1 VNKLLLALFLTLAF
15 RASDVAAQSVVN
27 PNNTVVR
34 LAFSTG
40 GTNLGNID
48 LELFNEEKPQTVANF
63 LLYVYSGAYSNL
75 VVNRLDNH
83 SVFVLQAGF
92 ATITDEP
99 STNLFSSYEPNRNY
113 GPITNEYQ
121 VGPERRNEFGTIAM
135 ARIPSKTNSAS
146 SQWFLN
152 LRQNSA
158 LDTAEGGYTVFGHVV
173 NTSGPDNGTNLLN
186 YFNAVPLDHILNFF
200 LQNFTEVPVSANFPA
215 GTRTQDLYVIDAF
228 ILQNGRP
235 RETNAPAFALN
246 EPAEDVFTTNATVRF
261 SGTAS
266 DDTELARITFENE
279 TFKMDDIGLSLP
291 GSGNWSV
298 DLPLTPGTN
307 HVAVRS
313 VDVFGNESVR
323 ARRTVFYS
331 VKRPVVLNVEGPGKV
346 TGIANGQELEVGVNY
361 RVVARPAAGKFFLGW
376 SGSLSSKSRT
386 ITFRMVE
393 DGALTARFADTLLGL
408 AKGKYDGLV
417 FPQAGGPR
425 GSLARITLNLSAP
438 GVYFGRLSPIGAN
451 YIIRGKFDENGF
463 SSISG
468 RRGMD
473 TLTLS
478 MRLLVDEDSQ
488 AILVT
493 YSDGHFVSEGGLF
506 RVQKYS
512 TTNPAPAAG
521 QYTFLVHP
529 SNNTNAPSA
538 DAYGFGSVTVDA
550 LGKIKMTGALADGV
564 PIKQTTSITKGD
576 RWALYAPA
584 YTGRGGLIGFGQ
596 FLSNG
601 EINNVIRWA
610 SPDFPGNTNQLLT
623 WSASPYVPP
632 AQARLFNWTNGV
644 VTLSGDDL
652 AAPLTIDVILN
663 EEGSFTPLSNPNNL
677 QLTIPD
683 AAGFFTGSFTHPVT
697 QALTPLR
704 GAVLQSSN
712 IAAGFFGAGAN
723 NGAVL
728 IRAR

>member
-1 VNKLLLALFLTLAF
+1 MNKLLSLSLVFAVLVPHL
-15 RASDVAAQSVVN
+15 AAQGVIN
-27 PNNTVVR
+27 PNNTIVR

-48 LELFNEEKPQTVANF
+48 IELFDEDKPETVANF

-75 VVNRLDNH
+75 VVNRLDNR

-92 ATITDEP
+92 VTLTNEP
-99 STNLFSSYEPNRNY
+99 STNIFNSYQPNRNY

-121 VGPERRNEFGTIAM
+121 VGPERRNDFGTISM
-135 ARIPSKTNSAS
+135 ARLPSKTNSAS

-152 LRQNSA
+152 LRQNTA

-186 YFNAVPLDHILNFF
+186 YFNAVPLDHILNYF
-200 LQNFTEVPVSANFPA
+200 LQNFTEVPVSANVAA

-228 ILQNGRP
+228 VLQNARP
-235 RETNAPAFALN
+235 RETNAPTFTLN

-261 SGTAS
+261 SGTAG

-279 TFKMDDIGLSLP
+279 TFKRDDIGLSLP
-291 GSGNWSV
+291 GSGSWSI

-323 ARRTVFYS
+323 EQRTIFYS
-331 VKRPVVLNVEGPGKV
+331 VKRPVSLNVEGPGKV
-346 TGIANGQELEVGVNY
+346 TGVVDGQELEVGVNY
-361 RVVARPAAGKFFLGW
+361 RLVARPATGKFFLGW

-386 ITFRMVE
+386 IIFRMVE

-425 GSLARITLNLSAP
+425 GSLARITLSLSAP
-438 GVYFGRLSPIGAN
+438 GVYYGRLSPLGAS
-451 YIIRGKFDENGF
+451 YPIRGKFDANGF
-463 SSISG
+463 SFISG
-468 RRGMD
+468 KRGTNM
-473 TLTLS
+473 LTLS

-488 AILVT
+488 AIIAT

-512 TTNPAPAAG
+512 STNPAPAAG
-521 QYTFLVHP
+521 QYTFLVQP
-529 SNNTNAPSA
+529 SADTNAPSA
-538 DAYGFGSVTVDA
+538 DAYGFGSVVVDA
-550 LGKIKMTGALADGV
+550 FGKIKMTGALADGA
-564 PIKQTTSITKGD
+564 PIKQTTSMTKAN

-584 YTGRGGLIGFGQ
+584 YSGRGGLVGFGQ

-601 EINNVIRWA
+601 VINNVIRWS
-610 SPDFPGNTNQLLT
+610 SPDFPGNTNLLLT

-652 AAPLTIDVILN
+652 AAPIAVDIVLN
-663 EEGSFTPLSNPNNL
+663 EEGSFTPSSNPVNL

-683 AAGFFTGSFTHPVT
+683 ASGFFTGSFTHPVT

-712 IAAGFFGAGAN
+712 IAAGFFGAGVN